1 MYTPQTGSL
10 TDVPLTG
17 SAIAPV
23 TGVFSSDDS
32 TFYVGT
38 SGDNDVHIVTRS
50 TSGTPSTW
58 TDDPTKTIVP
68 QLPGINGTPVT
79 PDLLV
84 QRPRKST
91 S

>member
-1 MYTPQTGSL
+1 MYTPLSGSL
-10 TDVPLTG
+10 SSIPLTG
-17 SAIAPV
+17 AATAPV
-23 TGVFSSDDS
+23 SGVLSSDDS

-38 SGDNDVHIVTRS
+38 SGDNDVHIITNNG
-50 TSGTPSTW
+50 SGTW
-58 TDDPTKTIVP
+58 TDNPTKTIVP
-68 QLPGINGTPVT
+68 QLPGINGGTVT